1 MAKLSRKEM
10 IINLALGPLILSMS
24 RLTCWQDANALL
36 KGYDEKCRIAA
47 PLMYKET
54 DLYLSTVRV
63 FTFGLF
69 AVANVVR
76 FLRKGIK
83 MSTEDELVKIR
94 EELSSIRRRVYGGGN
109 DNWFIYAV
117 LILHGLVAG
126 GVTGYFLTSQAG
138 WKTLPAYGLVYI
150 VSALLFLFGFKRP
163 VLHLIYIAHA
173 CFYWGVIAWGSAHQ
187 LGTVVSWGCG
197 IAAFVFSLITLC
209 YPLGVFPRLKQKK

>member
-1 MAKLSRKEM
+1 
-10 IINLALGPLILSMS
+10 
-24 RLTCWQDANALL
+24 
-36 KGYDEKCRIAA
+36 
-47 PLMYKET
+47 MYKET

-94 EELSSIRRRVYGGGN
+94 EELSSIRRRVRGGGGS
-109 DNWFIYAV
+109 DYWFVYAV

-150 VSALLFLFGFKRP
+150 VSALLFLVGFKRP
-163 VLHLIYIAHA
+163 VLHLTYVAHA
-173 CFYWGVIAWGSAHQ
+173 CFYWGVTAWGSAHKF
-187 LGTVVSWGCG
+187 GPVVSWGCG
-197 IAAFVFSLITLC
+197 IAAFILSFITLC
-209 YPLGVFPRLKQKK
+209 HPLEVFPRLKQKK